1 MADYWPQNEGVV
13 VDGFSVAFGEAYA
26 AIEAFETVHMHT
38 TATTDSIYVAPAAAA
53 GDGYAIALKAATA
66 QGDIIPVMYLGIIKM
81 QAATTMNEDDY
92 VSNAA
97 GGTQVQVIATM
108 TAGEMVAY
116 RSFNYTGS
124 AFRLGKTL
132 NGAVT
137 DDDILVLVGLT
148 G

>member
-1 MADYWPQNEGVV
+1 LTDYWPHQEGVIA
-13 VDGFSVAFGEAYA
+13 DGFSIAFGEAYA

-38 TATTDSIYVAPAAAA
+38 TASTDSIYVAPAAAA
-53 GDGYAIALKAATA
+53 GDGYAVALKSAAA
-66 QGDIIPVMYLGIIKM
+66 IGDIIPVMYLGIVKM
-81 QAATTMNEDDY
+81 QAATSMNEDDY

>member
-1 MADYWPQNEGVV
+1 MTDYWPHNEGVV
-13 VDGFSVAFGEAYA
+13 VDGFSIAMGRAQA

-38 TATTDSIYVAPAAAA
+38 TAVNYAIQVAPASAA
-53 GDGYAIALKAATA
+53 GDGYAVALKAAEA
-66 QGDIIPVMYLGIIKM
+66 DDIIPIMYLGIVKM
-81 QAATTMNEDDY
+81 QAATAMNEDDY

-108 TAGEMVAY
+108 TAGELVAY
-116 RSFNYTGS
+116 RALNYTGT

-132 NGAVT
+132 NGATT